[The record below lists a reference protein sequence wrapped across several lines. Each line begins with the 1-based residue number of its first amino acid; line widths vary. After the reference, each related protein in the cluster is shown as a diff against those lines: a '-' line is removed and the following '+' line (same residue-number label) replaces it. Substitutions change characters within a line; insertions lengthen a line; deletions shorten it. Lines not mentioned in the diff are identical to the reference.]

1 MKREYWY
8 FTRIEG
14 SAGYVEPFLKESI
27 GGFEVKNMERFMLSI
42 EKLMS
47 CSKECYAHL
56 SPKGGEKETLCAHTE
71 LSQKYWI
78 RIFRK
83 KHIYS
88 IIKNFEEKYFE
99 SLSEE
104 AGTLFEKMTMNIVTF
119 HDFGKVNP
127 LFQKKKM
134 QKEFHPDLAPDNNI
148 GSKHSIL
155 SAAFYLD
162 YFLDEINASLSDKDE
177 GKILKDFAYIYSYI
191 ISRHH
196 GELVELKQYLE
207 SLAGNATD
215 GGTLG
220 NRALKWMEKW
230 KKEMEGKENFPKFIK
245 RPDNVLSRNGLGEDK
260 KGIYLY
266 GLTRLLYSIL
276 LASDYYATSEY
287 MKGVEIKDFGEV
299 DKCSEIINIY
309 EQGDVQKSIRNYEK
323 TNYHQS
329 SKSLKDEKDINILR
343 TEMFLDAEYE
353 LKKNMDASVFYLEAP
368 TGSGKSNTAM
378 NLSFKLMEQ
387 NEYIRKIFYI
397 YPFNT
402 LVEQNMDS
410 IGKVFG
416 ENEDIMKQVAV
427 VNSLEPLK
435 EKADEDEWSV
445 KEDSE
450 RYQKILLDRQ
460 FLNYP
465 IVLSTHVMLFRT
477 MFGHYKEDA
486 FGFYQLC
493 NSVIVL
499 DEIQSYNNSLWA
511 EIIAFFKG
519 FAELM
524 NIKIIIMSA
533 TLPNLE
539 MLTENNAKT
548 VGLIKDREKY
558 FAHPLFSERV
568 VANYEL
574 LDKQI
579 TMDELKAHVF
589 GSIENEK
596 KILIEFIK
604 KVSAEE
610 FYKAIK
616 DGSEYPVFLMTGDS
630 SIQDRKKIIE
640 KTKELKYVILIAT
653 QVIEAG
659 VDIDMDIGYKDISKL
674 DSEEQFMG
682 RINRSS
688 KREGTV
694 YFFNMDD
701 AAGVYTDGDDRVQE
715 KYTLKEASMRNILT
729 TKDFP
734 EFYREYILPAI
745 KRKGEKLTSQNL
757 KFFFHKIVKELDIPA
772 IDKRM
777 KLIDD
782 SRNMISVY
790 LARTLINENNE
801 TVDGHDIW
809 ENYKLLLE
817 DDKLEYA
824 EKTVKLRN
832 IRPEMNSF
840 IYQLSEKQFK
850 EKDYFQA
857 DERIGDIYYMENG
870 EEYFDENGILKKE
883 MFDNSDLFI

>member
-1 MKREYWY
+1 
-8 FTRIEG
+8 
-14 SAGYVEPFLKESI
+14 
-27 GGFEVKNMERFMLSI
+27 
-42 EKLMS
+42 
-47 CSKECYAHL
+47 
-56 SPKGGEKETLCAHTE
+56 
-71 LSQKYWI
+71 
-78 RIFRK
+78 
-83 KHIYS
+83 
-88 IIKNFEEKYFE
+88 
-99 SLSEE
+99 
-104 AGTLFEKMTMNIVTF
+104 
-119 HDFGKVNP
+119 
-127 LFQKKKM
+127 
-134 QKEFHPDLAPDNNI
+134 
-148 GSKHSIL
+148 
-155 SAAFYLD
+155 
-162 YFLDEINASLSDKDE
+162 
-177 GKILKDFAYIYSYI
+177 
-191 ISRHH
+191 
-196 GELVELKQYLE
+196 
-207 SLAGNATD
+207 
-215 GGTLG
+215 
-220 NRALKWMEKW
+220 
-230 KKEMEGKENFPKFIK
+230 
-245 RPDNVLSRNGLGEDK
+245 
-260 KGIYLY
+260 
-266 GLTRLLYSIL
+266 
-276 LASDYYATSEY
+276 
-287 MKGVEIKDFGEV
+287 
-299 DKCSEIINIY
+299 
-309 EQGDVQKSIRNYEK
+309 
-323 TNYHQS
+323 
-329 SKSLKDEKDINILR
+329 
-343 TEMFLDAEYE
+343 
-353 LKKNMDASVFYLEAP
+353 
-368 TGSGKSNTAM
+368 
-378 NLSFKLMEQ
+378 
-387 NEYIRKIFYI
+387 
-397 YPFNT
+397 
-402 LVEQNMDS
+402 MDS

-757 KFFFHKIVKELDIPA
+757 KVFFHKIVKELDIPA